1 MKFTQV
7 FVVAGSQGWGNA
19 LNPAFS
25 PVLYSTYAAAGA
37 RFTTLAPTTIARM
50 YHSTANLMQVRI
62 FFFLVFGLS
71 LHLRKSIHCVAD
83 HVPRN

>member
-62 FFFLVFGLS
+62 FFLVFGLN
-71 LHLRKSIHCVAD
+71 LHIHKSIHCVAD

>member
-1 MKFTQV
+1 MEFMEFTQV

-50 YHSTANLMQVRI
+50 YHSTANLMQVSFFEFFYSFI
-62 FFFLVFGLS
+62 FIG
-71 LHLRKSIHCVAD
+71 
-83 HVPRN
+83 